1 MSGSARTPIDKILL
15 TSYFFS
21 MKTKVSSKGQ
31 VVIPK
36 AYRQKLGW
44 VAGTELEVSEE
55 AGQVLLK
62 PQPSKKKKYSIRDVA
77 GILHRPGMKASTV
90 EEMDE
95 AVSKMFED
103 WEV

>member
-1 MSGSARTPIDKILL
+1 
-15 TSYFFS
+15 

-44 VAGTELEVSEE
+44 E
-55 AGQVLLK
+55 AGMELIVEESQGQLTLK
-62 PQPSKKKKYSIRDVA
+62 AKPALKKTRSIRDVA
-77 GILHRPGMKASTV
+77 GILHRPGMKAHTI

-95 AVSKMFED
+95 AISKAIKD
-103 WEV
+103 KWSNGSR